1 MTFPAKRDPLQ
12 RDPRSFE
19 KSSRPPHPQ
28 SKLLTL
34 PPPSRVP
41 SQTKSSHGY
50 TVGIKIS
57 SATSLFSQLRNPS
70 RKRANST
77 NNRAFSR
84 PPRQRQESKRSVSL
98 LLQLLLS
105 NERCFSL
112 PFLFFD
118 LFRAVSLSYVSSN
131 AMHRTNPR
139 LDRFGCIVITTVTR
153 YNEEDTRLTRRV
165 TTRRL
170 LARGVF
176 RSLAER
182 SRANLLSRR
191 NNETFSSLGT
201 LNDFREKSWITR
213 AGIVGEA
220 VDRNRFRGNRMIAA
234 RSRSNRR
241 TVRIKR
247 SSSWNTRISRFLVS
261 LDRICENKMCY
272 TLLFRR

>member
-84 PPRQRQESKRSVSL
+84 PPRQRQESKRSPPPPPAAAAPLMSAAF
-98 LLQLLLS
+98 
-105 NERCFSL
+105 R
-112 PFLFFD
+112 FLFFF
-118 LFRAVSLSYVSSN
+118 LTSSAPFPFLTSHQTRCIGRIHGWIVSVASSS
-131 AMHRTNPR
+131 PP
-139 LDRFGCIVITTVTR
+139 
-153 YNEEDTRLTRRV
+153 
-165 TTRRL
+165 
-170 LARGVF
+170 
-176 RSLAER
+176 
-182 SRANLLSRR
+182 
-191 NNETFSSLGT
+191 SLG
-201 LNDFREKSWITR
+201 I
-213 AGIVGEA
+213 
-220 VDRNRFRGNRMIAA
+220 M
-234 RSRSNRR
+234 RR
-241 TVRIKR
+241 TP
-247 SSSWNTRISRFLVS
+247 SRG
-261 LDRICENKMCY
+261 
-272 TLLFRR
+272 

>member
-1 MTFPAKRDPLQ
+1 M
-12 RDPRSFE
+12 
-19 KSSRPPHPQ
+19 
-28 SKLLTL
+28 
-34 PPPSRVP
+34 
-41 SQTKSSHGY
+41 
-50 TVGIKIS
+50 GIKIS

-153 YNEEDTRLTRRV
+153 YNEEDTFARLTRRV

-261 LDRICENKMCY
+261 LDRICENKCVIRFY
-272 TLLFRR
+272 FVDD